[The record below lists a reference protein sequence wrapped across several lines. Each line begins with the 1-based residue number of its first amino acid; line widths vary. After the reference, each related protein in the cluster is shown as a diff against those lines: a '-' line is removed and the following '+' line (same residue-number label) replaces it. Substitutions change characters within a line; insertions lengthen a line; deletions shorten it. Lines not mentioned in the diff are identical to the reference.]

1 MAQLDGRV
9 EEQRPLSLL
18 SSPFSLSLLVYSAG
32 GSRKF
37 MHTFVC
43 CFFLTFPLF
52 LLSSLELCDCVREH
66 NGKMAS
72 VHATHPPSTH
82 RVGNRRPIGWL
93 AVRIDWLNC
102 HFMKF
107 VSLLRCAWKSWAREK
122 RLQGRGV
129 EERGVLRTEGA
140 YSGGSGGTN
149 EGCCYWCCCCW
160 FVFVCVL
167 ATICSIKYI
176 KLCAV
181 AEAAIKL
188 DRFMTRQ
195 QQQRH
200 QQQVQQGAEWEGGR
214 ATWGVRAHSRAIT

>member
-1 MAQLDGRV
+1 MGRRRRREGVNGRV
-9 EEQRPLSLL
+9 RVTFRSPSSSSSSSSGRMPRKAIKKYLNCQMANGGAAWRTPWRTETLSLL
-18 SSPFSLSLLVYSAG
+18 LSRPLSLSLLVYSAG

-122 RLQGRGV
+122 RLQGRGE

-140 YSGGSGGTN
+140 CSGRGVVAPTR
-149 EGCCYWCCCCW
+149 
-160 FVFVCVL
+160 VAA
-167 ATICSIKYI
+167 ATAAADLC
-176 KLCAV
+176 LCAFWLPF
-181 AEAAIKL
+181 AA
-188 DRFMTRQ
+188 
-195 QQQRH
+195 
-200 QQQVQQGAEWEGGR
+200 
-214 ATWGVRAHSRAIT
+214 